1 MIEEGMELAIRLLAL
16 MQFGGRIHGA
26 DGHIWISVEQDY
38 VGYGFNLHEW
48 LRAGGIYL
56 NSKIYGGVL
65 EALDTIDAAL
75 AKIDKPTL
83 FELYNPEIQFLGERG
98 VGEGRIQKVKK
109 GRGGVM

>member
-1 MIEEGMELAIRLLAL
+1 MIDEGMELAIRLLAL
-16 MQFGGRIHGA
+16 MQLGGRIHGA
-26 DGHIWISVEQDY
+26 DGHIWISTEEDNC
-38 VGYGFNLHEW
+38 GYGFGLYEW
-48 LRAGGIYL
+48 LRAGGVYL

-83 FELYNPEIQFLGERG
+83 FELYDSRVQFLGQRG

-109 GRGGVM
+109 GQGGVT